1 MATRSRVL
9 TAGAGLAVSALL
21 GAALAL
27 GGAWLLGG
35 FDGGATTVREISPF
49 GVQREAGEAE
59 SGDALSINEIYRRS
73 APGVVQITSTAKT
86 VVTDPLFGFPQPQ
99 EQRGLGSGF
108 VYDKNGHIVTNFHV
122 VRGAQTIEVSF
133 SDNESMPARIVGTD
147 PSSDLAVLKVRAAA
161 RALRPLELGNSDAVE
176 VGDAVIAI
184 GNPLGNFRSVTAGI
198 VSALNRPLSSPNGF
212 QIDDVIQTDAPINSG
227 NSGGPLLSNRGEV
240 IGVNTAIQTGQ
251 TGASGNIGIGFA
263 VPVNTVRDVASEL
276 IASGR
281 VKHAYLGVA
290 GDTITPELVRIF
302 RLLPVKRGIVIER
315 VYAGSPAERA
325 GLKGGSTRVVVAG
338 EAHLLG
344 GDVVVTLDGQP
355 VSTFE
360 ELRDA
365 VRAKD
370 PGDTIELELLRDEKR
385 KTVSVELGEQPSTPP
400 RS

>member
-9 TAGAGLAVSALL
+9 TAGAGLSLSAAL

-35 FDGGATTVREISPF
+35 FDGGATTVREVSPF
-49 GVQREAGEAE
+49 GVQREAGKAE
-59 SGDALSINEIYRRS
+59 PGDALSINEIYRRS
-73 APGVVQITSTAKT
+73 APGVVQITSTSKT
-86 VVTDPLFGFPQPQ
+86 VVTDPFFGFPQPQ

-133 SDNESMPARIVGTD
+133 SDNESMSARVVGTD

-315 VYAGSPAERA
+315 VYEGSPAERA

-344 GDVVVTLDGQP
+344 GDVVVEVNDQP

-370 PGDTIELELLRDEKR
+370 PGDTIELELLREEKR
-385 KTVSVELGEQPSTPP
+385 KKVTVELGEQPSTPP

>member
-9 TAGAGLAVSALL
+9 TAGAGLSLSAAL

-35 FDGGATTVREISPF
+35 FDGGATTVREVSPF
-49 GVQREAGEAE
+49 GVQREAGKAE
-59 SGDALSINEIYRRS
+59 PGDALSINEIYRRS
-73 APGVVQITSTAKT
+73 APGVVQITSTSKT
-86 VVTDPLFGFPQPQ
+86 VVTDPFFGFPQPQ

-133 SDNESMPARIVGTD
+133 SDNESMSARVVGTD

-263 VPVNTVRDVASEL
+263 VPVNTLEEVVAEL
-276 IASGR
+276 MEDGR
-281 VKHAYLGVA
+281 VDHPYLGVRMQ
-290 GDTITPELVRIF
+290 DITERAAELYK
-302 RLLPVKRGIVIER
+302 LPAEGALITQVVD
-315 VYAGSPAERA
+315 GSPADRA
-325 GLKGGSTRVVVAG
+325 GLRAGDNPVVVDG
-338 EAHLLG
+338 TSYVLG
-344 GDVVVTLDGQP
+344 GDVITKADGRE
-355 VSTFE
+355 VASSDA
-360 ELRDA
+360 LRSIIA
-365 VRAKD
+365 AGE
-370 PGDTIELELLRDEKR
+370 PGDKLELELRRGEETE
-385 KTVSVELGEQPSTPP
+385 TVTVTLGRQPAQSSTTSP
-400 RS
+400 